1 MNDRLKNRIIQNAQK
16 YWITGRYLEVG
27 SLLFERVPK
36 KYRPIW
42 GIEILE
48 LAYEFSTPSAEIE
61 AVFELARN
69 SDKWGQGETGNWRE
83 AHLIVDKVNALHY
96 QSKESLSKSVFTL
109 AKNVAKVIYNAYSYP
124 APFDHSAGW
133 EMAGDL
139 WQVIN
144 QVNNPDFSTK
154 AWASLCK
161 KRFIELETPIVCCPG
176 CPVCYVMFEHA
187 SDLSHWVATVEGKSL
202 SIGTIFSIAGFSH
215 LSSGQQTNFQNQP
228 AS

>member
-1 MNDRLKNRIIQNAQK
+1 MDDRSKDRIIQKAQK
-16 YWITGRYLEVG
+16 FWDTGRYLEVG
-27 SLLFERVPK
+27 VLLFERIPR
-36 KYRPIW
+36 KYRPTW
-42 GIEILE
+42 GAEILE
-48 LAYEFSTPSAEIE
+48 LACEFGAPSAEIE

-69 SDKWGQGETGNWRE
+69 SDKWGQGESGNWQE
-83 AHLIVDKVNALHY
+83 AHRIVDKVNALHY
-96 QSKESLSKSVFTL
+96 QSKESLSKNIFTL

-133 EMAGDL
+133 EMAGNL

-144 QVNNPDFSTK
+144 LVNNPDFSTK
-154 AWASLCK
+154 AWASLCN

-187 SDLSHWVATVEGKSL
+187 SDLNQWVAKVGGKSVTVEMIS
-202 SIGTIFSIAGFSH
+202 SIAGFSH
-215 LSSGQQTNFQNQP
+215 FSGNQTNLQNQP